1 MTLEIKRLLA
11 LFVQMSWPEES
22 MFQKSILLSTMMC
35 HLFLSTAG
43 KTQILQT
50 SCTELEEQVDL
61 EQMEFLYLFRAM
73 RHMKVS

>member
-1 MTLEIKRLLA
+1 
-11 LFVQMSWPEES
+11 
-22 MFQKSILLSTMMC
+22 
-35 HLFLSTAG
+35 
-43 KTQILQT
+43 LQT